1 MKYQTS
7 SAYISKD
14 ICTSSFIILVYCLIL
29 DKNDNLK
36 IVILEFTCSKIY
48 KIAVKIKNWVIEI
61 NVIHVVPLS
70 VYCHLLHWNNI
81 LKKKHTIKSQVV
93 AIDVD
98 VMWQHARPSYENI
111 FFYKSVPCF
120 HWQRILWNWRHSFL
134 KFSVLKQ
141 YSPDEY
147 KVTYFLISRRPP
159 DKKTVYLQM
168 MHARGKRIF
177 NTDYKILKR
186 TNLSIWSVKRK
197 QPLTPF

>member
-1 MKYQTS
+1 MSPYQYTVT
-7 SAYISKD
+7 Y
-14 ICTSSFIILVYCLIL
+14 CTETIF
-29 DKNDNLK
+29 
-36 IVILEFTCSKIY
+36 
-48 KIAVKIKNWVIEI
+48 
-61 NVIHVVPLS
+61 
-70 VYCHLLHWNNI
+70 
-81 LKKKHTIKSQVV
+81 KKKTHNKITSCGNRCGCHVT
-93 AIDVD
+93 
-98 VMWQHARPSYENI
+98 ARKTLIWEHF

>member
-1 MKYQTS
+1 MSTLDKYVKRFQVFFMKYQTS

-81 LKKKHTIKSQVV
+81 LKKKTHNKITSCGNRCGCHVT
-93 AIDVD
+93 
-98 VMWQHARPSYENI
+98 ARKTLIWEHFFLQERSLFSLTENSLKLTT
-111 FFYKSVPCF
+111 F
-120 HWQRILWNWRHSFL
+120 FL
-134 KFSVLKQ
+134 KNFS
-141 YSPDEY
+141 
-147 KVTYFLISRRPP
+147 I
-159 DKKTVYLQM
+159 KT
-168 MHARGKRIF
+168 IF
-177 NTDYKILKR
+177 PGWI
-186 TNLSIWSVKRK
+186 
-197 QPLTPF
+197 

>member
-1 MKYQTS
+1 MSPYQYTVT
-7 SAYISKD
+7 YW
-14 ICTSSFIILVYCLIL
+14 T
-29 DKNDNLK
+29 
-36 IVILEFTCSKIY
+36 ET
-48 KIAVKIKNWVIEI
+48 
-61 NVIHVVPLS
+61 
-70 VYCHLLHWNNI
+70 I
-81 LKKKHTIKSQVV
+81 LKKNNKITSCGNRCGGRVT
-93 AIDVD
+93 
-98 VMWQHARPSYENI
+98 ARKTLICEH

-186 TNLSIWSVKRK
+186 TNISIWSVKRK

>member
-1 MKYQTS
+1 M
-7 SAYISKD
+7 
-14 ICTSSFIILVYCLIL
+14 
-29 DKNDNLK
+29 
-36 IVILEFTCSKIY
+36 EFTCSKIY

-81 LKKKHTIKSQVV
+81 LKKKTHNKITSCGNRCGCHVT
-93 AIDVD
+93 
-98 VMWQHARPSYENI
+98 ARKTLIWEHFF